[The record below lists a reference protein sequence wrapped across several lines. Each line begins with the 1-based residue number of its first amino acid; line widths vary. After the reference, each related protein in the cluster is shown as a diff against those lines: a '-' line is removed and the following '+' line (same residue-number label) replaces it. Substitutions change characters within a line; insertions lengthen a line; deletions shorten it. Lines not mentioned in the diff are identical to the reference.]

1 MNTNTTVEVS
11 ADVEKATLTAYL
23 REQRAAVLAIVDGL
37 DETALRTPVVPS
49 GWTPI
54 GLIWHLGGA
63 EMYWF
68 QIVLAG
74 RVPEHDGADEGE
86 DQGEPADR
94 EVSQGFRVDDPIAE
108 VLEAYRAQCRLS
120 DQFLAAVSLD
130 DAPSGSFMPE
140 HVELAK
146 SARTIVLHM
155 IEETA
160 RHAGHLD
167 IARELLDGR
176 TGLGP
181 R

>member
-1 MNTNTTVEVS
+1 MNTTVEVD
-11 ADVEKATLTAYL
+11 ADVEKTTLMAYL

-37 DETALRTPVVPS
+37 DEAALRTAVVPS

-74 RVPEHDGADEGE
+74 RVPD
-86 DQGEPADR
+86 DQGEAEPDDDAPG
-94 EVSQGFRVDDPIAE
+94 EGFRVDDPIDE
-108 VLEAYRAQCRLS
+108 VLAAYRVQCIRS
-120 DQFLAAVSLD
+120 DEVLASVSLD
-130 DAPSGSFMPE
+130 DAPRGPVAPG
-140 HVELAK
+140 HVELAA
-146 SARTIVLHM
+146 SVRTIVLHM
-155 IEETA
+155 IEETS

>member
-1 MNTNTTVEVS
+1 MNTTVEVG
-11 ADVEKATLTAYL
+11 ADVEKATLTTYL
-23 REQRAAVLAIVDGL
+23 HEQRAAVLAIVDGL
-37 DETALRTPVVPS
+37 DDVAMRTPVVPS
-49 GWTPI
+49 GWSPI

-74 RVPEHDGADEGE
+74 RVPDDDGEDEPDDEDPDEGFRT
-86 DQGEPADR
+86 DEP
-94 EVSQGFRVDDPIAE
+94 VAE
-108 VLEAYRAQCRLS
+108 VLAAYRAQCAES
-120 DQFLAAVSLD
+120 DEALASVSLD
-130 DAPSGSFMPE
+130 DAPRGPVVPE
-140 HVELAK
+140 HTELAT
-146 SARTIVLHM
+146 SVRTIVLHM

-167 IARELLDGR
+167 IARELLDER

>member
-1 MNTNTTVEVS
+1 MNMIVE
-11 ADVEKATLTAYL
+11 AGTGVEKATLLAYL
-23 REQRAAVLAIVDGL
+23 REQRAAVLAIVEGL
-37 DETALRTPVVPS
+37 DEAALRASVVPS

-68 QIVLAG
+68 QIVLAD
-74 RVPEHDGADEGE
+74 RVPDDDEHEDEPDE
-86 DQGEPADR
+86 EAPA
-94 EVSQGFRVDDPIAE
+94 EGFRTDDPIEE
-108 VLEAYRAQCRLS
+108 VLEAYRAQCRAS
-120 DQFLAAVSLD
+120 DEVLASASLD
-130 DAPSGSFMPE
+130 AAPRGPVAPGHE
-140 HVELAK
+140 ELGT
-146 SARTIVLHM
+146 SVRTIVLHM